1 MEMGILGFPKAGKT
15 TLFNLLTGA
24 RQETGKFS
32 APGKANVGVASVPD
46 RRLERLRDLYRPKR
60 YTPATVSFVDIPG
73 LRAGE
78 SGESLDLAR
87 LRDADALMHVVRAFH
102 DDEIPHP
109 EGSVDPARDIGNL
122 DLELIVADMDLVG
135 RRLERLDKARKRGL
149 ARDEEME
156 RDLLADIVLA
166 ALESETPVRELDL
179 EPEQEKRLRGFQ
191 LLSAK
196 PMVVALNVDESRLA
210 WAEPAQMG
218 IRDGVPALV
227 VSAPI
232 EEEIAR
238 LDGDEQAEF
247 LTELGLGEPS
257 VDRIIRAS
265 YEILGLIS
273 FFTVGEDEVR
283 AWTIRRGTEA
293 RRAAGAIHS
302 DLERGFIRAEVV
314 PWRDLLDR
322 GSLAACRQEGLLR
335 LEGKGYVTRDGD
347 IMHIR
352 SGV

>member
-1 MEMGILGFPKAGKT
+1 MEMGILGFAKAGKT
-15 TLFNLLTGA
+15 TLFNLLTA
-24 RQETGKFS
+24 SRRETGKFA
-32 APGKANVGVASVPD
+32 APGKANIGVATVPD
-46 RRLERLRDLYRPKR
+46 PRLEQLRELYEPRR

-73 LRAGE
+73 IRTGE
-78 SGESLDLAR
+78 AAESLDLAR
-87 LRDADALMHVVRAFH
+87 LRDADALMHVVRAFE

-109 EGSVDPARDIGNL
+109 EGSVDPGRDIEHL

-135 RRLERLDKARKRGL
+135 RRLERLEKTRKRGL
-149 ARDEEME
+149 SRDEEYE
-156 RDLLADIVLA
+156 WRLLAETVLP
-166 ALESETPVRELDL
+166 ALESETPIRELTLD
-179 EPEQEKRLRGFQ
+179 PDQEKKLRGYQ

-196 PMVVALNVDESRLA
+196 PIVVALNVDEHRLA
-210 WAEPAQMG
+210 NADPAAMG
-218 IRDGVPALV
+218 IREGIPALV
-227 VSAPI
+227 VSALI
-232 EEEIAR
+232 EEEIAL
-238 LDGDEQAEF
+238 LDGDGQTEF
-247 LTELGLGEPS
+247 LAELGLAEPS
-257 VDRIIRAS
+257 VHRVIRSS

-283 AWTIRRGTEA
+283 AWTVRRGTVA

-314 PWRDLLDR
+314 PWQDLVASK
-322 GSLAACRQEGLLR
+322 SLAACRQEGLLR

>member
-15 TLFNLLTGA
+15 TLFNLLTGS
-24 RQETGKFS
+24 RRDTGKFTAS
-32 APGKANVGVASVPD
+32 AKANVGVATVPD
-46 RRLERLRDLYRPKR
+46 HRLEQLRDLFRPRR

-73 LRAGE
+73 IRTGE
-78 SGESLDLAR
+78 SAESLDLAR
-87 LRDADALMHVVRAFH
+87 LREADALMHVVRAFE
-102 DDEIPHP
+102 DVEIPHP
-109 EGSVDPARDIGNL
+109 EGGVDPVRDIEHL
-122 DLELIVADMDLVG
+122 DLELIVADMELVG
-135 RRLERLDKARKRGL
+135 RRLERLAGSRKRGL
-149 ARDEEME
+149 DRDEERE
-156 RDLLADIVLA
+156 QALLADRVLP
-166 ALESETPVRELDL
+166 ALERETPVRELDL
-179 EPEQEKRLRGFQ
+179 DGEEEKRLRGFQ

-196 PMVVALNVDESRLA
+196 PLVVAVNVDESRLA
-210 WAEPAQMG
+210 TTDPKDLG
-218 IRDGVPALV
+218 IRGSVPALV

-232 EEEIAR
+232 EEEISH

-247 LTELGLGEPS
+247 LRELGLAEPS
-257 VDRIIRAS
+257 VDRIIRTS

-283 AWTIRRGTEA
+283 AWTVRRGTVA

-314 PWRDLLDR
+314 PWDELLES
-322 GSLAACRQEGLLR
+322 GSLAACRREGQLR
-335 LEGKGYVTRDGD
+335 LEGKEYVTRDGD